1 MTGDEG
7 GGVDATVD
15 VAERGETNDECG
27 NDDDD
32 VDNDDD
38 SGTTKVVSLRDGLQ
52 DGVVIVSLVEGF
64 FCFVSIVVPLTLLR
78 LLLLLDD
85 STPHDAVF
93 VFDFVVVFF
102 DLELLLLLLL
112 LFLALPPPKKESNDV
127 CCIPLIVVLPYF
139 VKDCSYRVTPCI
151 PWRSM
156 EDTPKKQWLGDA
168 RRIKALAFIDKKGAK
183 RMRKTEH

>member
-1 MTGDEG
+1 M
-7 GGVDATVD
+7 
-15 VAERGETNDECG
+15 
-27 NDDDD
+27 
-32 VDNDDD
+32 
-38 SGTTKVVSLRDGLQ
+38 
-52 DGVVIVSLVEGF
+52 SLVEAF

-112 LFLALPPPKKESNDV
+112 FLALPPPKKESNDV
-127 CCIPLIVVLPYF
+127 CCIPLIVVLPCF

-168 RRIKALAFIDKKGAK
+168 RRIKALAFIGKKGAK

>member
-7 GGVDATVD
+7 GGVDAAVD

-27 NDDDD
+27 NDDN
-32 VDNDDD
+32 VDDD
-38 SGTTKVVSLRDGLQ
+38 NNDESGTTNVASLR

-64 FCFVSIVVPLTLLR
+64 FCFVLTVVPLTLLR
-78 LLLLLDD
+78 LLFLLDD
-85 STPHDAVF
+85 STPHDA

-112 LFLALPPPKKESNDV
+112 LFLALPPLKKESNDV
-127 CCIPLIVVLPYF
+127 CCIPLIVVLPCF
-139 VKDCSYRVTPCI
+139 VKDCSYRLTPCI

-156 EDTPKKQWLGDA
+156 EDPPKNNGWV
-168 RRIKALAFIDKKGAK
+168 
-183 RMRKTEH
+183 MRGG